1 MVTGMPNLLFTVLQH
16 IIEDPAQLTQS
27 MESTVKVCWL
37 RLSKQKTSKV
47 TFKSLIEILAPLVHR
62 DQQIFVQ
69 VIRTNVRLY
78 RSDGLL
84 YTALKGSAQRSEEA
98 AKSVTLDAAKGPV
111 TQDASLLCSEEAI
124 IEEKTKDDNKDID
137 REKDKEKE
145 KDKDENEEVEQQLV
159 KDEKNKTATVST
171 PKPATSSSSA
181 SSAKRQKTPQ
191 GYNSIPAS
199 THTGVTLS
207 SSTAS
212 SAVSAVNAGNA
223 AVGIKTP
230 SRSAYKE
237 KRRKTMEIGTPHNIT
252 APATTAQI
260 VIEELLGLAVSQWSR
275 QHAIANHYI
284 ATYDNG
290 SKGEDG
296 KPVKAD
302 PSTSSSRFSLPL
314 APCHLTI
321 AEIMLVVGDLVS
333 IVPGLA
339 TCVHR

>member
-1 MVTGMPNLLFTVLQH
+1 MPNLLFTVLQH

-47 TFKSLIEILAPLVHR
+47 TFKSLIEILAPLIHR
-62 DQQIFVQ
+62 DQHTFVQ

-84 YTALKGSAQRSEEA
+84 YTALKDSAQRSEEA
-98 AKSVTLDAAKGPV
+98 AKSATVDAVKGSGS
-111 TQDASLLCSEEAI
+111 QDAQRSEEPI
-124 IEEKTKDDNKDID
+124 VEEKTKDNENKDV
-137 REKDKEKE
+137 DKEKE
-145 KDKDENEEVEQQLV
+145 KENEKDKDIETDQEIV
-159 KDEKNKTATVST
+159 KDEKNKGVTVST
-171 PKPATSSSSA
+171 PKPVASSSSA

-191 GYNSIPAS
+191 GYNSISAS

-207 SSTAS
+207 SSSASAS
-212 SAVSAVNAGNA
+212 SAAMGM
-223 AVGIKTP
+223 KTP
-230 SRSAYKE
+230 SRSAVKD
-237 KRRKTMEIGTPHNIT
+237 KKKKTVDAGTPHPSP
-252 APATTAQI
+252 APATTAQA

-275 QHAIANHYI
+275 QQAIANHYI
-284 ATYDNG
+284 ATYGNW

-302 PSTSSSRFSLPL
+302 PSSSSSRLSLPL

>member
-1 MVTGMPNLLFTVLQH
+1 MPNLLFTVLQH

-62 DQQIFVQ
+62 DQQTFVQ

-84 YTALKGSAQRSEEA
+84 YTALKDSAQRSEEA
-98 AKSVTLDAAKGPV
+98 AKSVPVDAAKGPV
-111 TQDASLLCSEEAI
+111 TQDASILCSEEAM
-124 IEEKTKDDNKDID
+124 IEEKTKDDNKDI
-137 REKDKEKE
+137 EKDKEKE
-145 KDKDENEEVEQQLV
+145 KDKDEEVEQQLV

-181 SSAKRQKTPQ
+181 SSVKRQKTPQ
-191 GYNSIPAS
+191 GYNPIPAS

-212 SAVSAVNAGNA
+212 SAVSAGNA
-223 AVGIKTP
+223 AAGTKTP

-237 KRRKTMEIGTPHNIT
+237 KRRKTMEVGTPHNIT
-252 APATTAQI
+252 APATTAQV

-275 QHAIANHYI
+275 QHAIVNHYI
-284 ATYDNG
+284 ATYGNG
-290 SKGEDG
+290 SKGDDG
-296 KPVKAD
+296 KPVKVD
-302 PSTSSSRFSLPL
+302 LSTKSSRFSLPL

>member
-1 MVTGMPNLLFTVLQH
+1 MIIGMPNLLFTVLQH

-47 TFKSLIEILAPLVHR
+47 TFKSLIEILAPLIHR
-62 DQQIFVQ
+62 DQHTFVQ

-84 YTALKGSAQRSEEA
+84 YTALKDSAQRSEEA
-98 AKSVTLDAAKGPV
+98 AKSATVDASKTTGS
-111 TQDASLLCSEEAI
+111 QDAQCSEEPI
-124 IEEKTKDDNKDID
+124 VEEKTKDNEKKDVD
-137 REKDKEKE
+137 KEKKDVDKEKDKEKE
-145 KDKDENEEVEQQLV
+145 KDVETEQEIV
-159 KDEKNKTATVST
+159 KDEKNKCVTVST
-171 PKPATSSSSA
+171 PKPAASSSSA

-199 THTGVTLS
+199 TYTGVTLGS
-207 SSTAS
+207 SSASAS
-212 SAVSAVNAGNA
+212 SA
-223 AVGIKTP
+223 AVGMKTP
-230 SRSAYKE
+230 SRSAVKD
-237 KRRKTMEIGTPHNIT
+237 KKKKTIDVGTPHPSP
-252 APATTAQI
+252 APATTAQA

-275 QHAIANHYI
+275 QQAIANHYV
-284 ATYDNG
+284 ATYGNG

-302 PSTSSSRFSLPL
+302 PSSSSSCLFLPL

>member
-16 IIEDPAQLTQS
+16 IIEDPVQLTQS

-62 DQQIFVQ
+62 DQQTFVN

-84 YTALKGSAQRSEEA
+84 YTALKDSAQRSEEA

-111 TQDASLLCSEEAI
+111 TQDAASLLYEAVM
-124 IEEKTKDDNKDID
+124 EEKMKDDNKDID
-137 REKDKEKE
+137 KDKDKEKE
-145 KDKDENEEVEQQLV
+145 KEKDEEVEQELV

-199 THTGVTLS
+199 THTGVTLN

-212 SAVSAVNAGNA
+212 SAVSVGNA
-223 AVGIKTP
+223 AAGIKTP

-237 KRRKTMEIGTPHNIT
+237 KRRKTMDVGTPHNIT
-252 APATTAQI
+252 APATTAQA

-284 ATYDNG
+284 TTYGNG

-296 KPVKAD
+296 KHVNVD
-302 PSTSSSRFSLPL
+302 RSTTSSRFSLPL

>member
-1 MVTGMPNLLFTVLQH
+1 MIIGMPNLLFTVLQH

-47 TFKSLIEILAPLVHR
+47 TFKSLIEILAPLIHR
-62 DQQIFVQ
+62 DQHTFVQ
-69 VIRTNVRLY
+69 VIRKNVRLY

-84 YTALKGSAQRSEEA
+84 YTALKDSAQRSEEA
-98 AKSVTLDAAKGPV
+98 AKSATVDAVKGSGS
-111 TQDASLLCSEEAI
+111 QDEQRSEEPNV
-124 IEEKTKDDNKDID
+124 EEKTKDNENKDVD
-137 REKDKEKE
+137 KEEKEKVKEKE
-145 KDKDENEEVEQQLV
+145 KDIETEQEIAR
-159 KDEKNKTATVST
+159 DEKNKGVTVST
-171 PKPATSSSSA
+171 PKPAASSSSA

-199 THTGVTLS
+199 THTSVTLS
-207 SSTAS
+207 SSSASAS
-212 SAVSAVNAGNA
+212 SA
-223 AVGIKTP
+223 AVGMKTP
-230 SRSAYKE
+230 SRSAVKD
-237 KRRKTMEIGTPHNIT
+237 KKKKTLDVGTPHPSP
-252 APATTAQI
+252 APATTAQA

-275 QHAIANHYI
+275 QQAIANHYVG
-284 ATYDNG
+284 TYG
-290 SKGEDG
+290 SLSKGEDG
-296 KPVKAD
+296 KPVKTD
-302 PSTSSSRFSLPL
+302 PSSSSSRLSLPL